1 MRNTWDNRGSGRT
14 TRMLEYVV
22 KCAAETTKGRYMFVF
37 CHSQQRA
44 RELQIHCAKQCDGKI
59 AGTKVYP
66 PEGGEINFAA
76 TTEAGWDWQHMR
88 PIGAHPSCKIV
99 VDHYA
104 LQRFAEE
111 FHRFDKPGTA

>member
-59 AGTKVYP
+59 
-66 PEGGEINFAA
+66 NFAA

-88 PIGAHPSCKIV
+88 PICAHPSCKIV